1 MMKSLAIAVGFV
13 TFGGTAALSQGVP
26 IEDEVP
32 IEAPVPA
39 VQADD
44 VISETTTA
52 PRELLGP
59 FQDWS
64 VDVGVNQDCWAVIT
78 PKSSTYKRNG
88 KTIGDVLRGDTQL
101 TVALRPEGFEVAYM
115 SGFPMDVGDP
125 AIANVRQSKFTM
137 ITHERNAWPDHDD
150 DASFIAEMRAAGTL
164 WITSQSQRG
173 TTVIDE
179 FSMMGLSKAL
189 EVLTESCGSQG

>member
-1 MMKSLAIAVGFV
+1 MMKSLAIAVGFGI
-13 TFGGTAALSQGVP
+13 FSGTAALSQGVP
-26 IEDEVP
+26 VEDEVP

-39 VQADD
+39 FQNDD
-44 VISETTTA
+44 VTSDTTLA

-64 VDVGVNQDCWAVIT
+64 VDVGGGQDCWAVIT
-78 PKSSTYKRNG
+78 PKSSTYKRAG

-115 SGFPMDVGDP
+115 SGFPMDVDDP
-125 AIANVRQSKFTM
+125 AVVSVRQSKFTM

-150 DASFIAEMRAAGTL
+150 DASFIAQMRAAGTL

-179 FSMMGLSKAL
+179 FSMMGFNKAL
-189 EVLTESCGSQG
+189 EVLTEKCGSQG